1 MSTNTMSTILLT
13 IFVMIGFMSLL
24 GTGLNFMNNSSTIE
38 FYIGVIMVVVAFM
51 AGWICLIKLWKPMF
65 EQYIKEEEK

>member
-1 MSTNTMSTILLT
+1 MSTILLT

-24 GTGLNFMNNSSTIE
+24 DTGINFMNNSSTVE

-51 AGWICLIKLWKPMF
+51 AGWICLTKLWKPMF